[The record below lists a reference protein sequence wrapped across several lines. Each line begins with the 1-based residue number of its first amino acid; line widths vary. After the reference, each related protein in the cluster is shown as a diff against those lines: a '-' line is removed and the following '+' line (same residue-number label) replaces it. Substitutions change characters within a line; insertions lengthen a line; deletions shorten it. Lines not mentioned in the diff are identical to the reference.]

1 MIRNINEKWGD
12 AIRFDT
18 VEAMED
24 AIEACGYTL
33 PDDGLQQGIDYEID
47 NIGCYAVIEDCWHG
61 RYIPQMFA
69 DNYGEA
75 WQGFTE
81 DDIKTVLEGPDTE
94 DYWEAWDNIT
104 DNAFFMDASGVK
116 WTLYTNSD
124 TGDLLAI
131 SDKFTFED

>member
-1 MIRNINEKWGD
+1 MIRNINENWGD
-12 AIRFDT
+12 AIRFDN

-33 PDDGLQQGIDYEID
+33 PDEGLQQGIDYEID
-47 NIGCYAVIEDCWHG
+47 NFDCCAVIESCQHG
-61 RYIPQMFA
+61 IYIPQVFA
-69 DNYGEA
+69 ANYGEA

-81 DDIKTVLEGPDTE
+81 DDLKTVLEGPDTE
-94 DYWEAWDNIT
+94 NYWEAWENIT
-104 DNAFFMDASGVK
+104 DNAFFVDASGVK

-131 SDKFTFED
+131 SDKFTFEY